1 MYNWTKYR
9 QHTSTT
15 DSSNTIED
23 QSLNTIHHISL
34 RIQFIILV
42 SELKRPNKDRT
53 LYYKS
58 RDREFVFTLQVDI
71 DHLNYHHIEESCGHH
86 DEHHHDETRL
96 HPVPPTLPPL
106 SRQIAG
112 VSRFGLGPS
121 GVPFVT
127 VTAESV
133 NLSPTLLLVVVDSGN
148 LTLVH
153 DIPRHRYA
161 VAKRNVSTNSQT
173 IHKQYISMQQNNR
186 KRKARH

>member
-23 QSLNTIHHISL
+23 QSPNTIHHISL
-34 RIQFIILV
+34 RIQKTEQRQNITSLETA
-42 SELKRPNKDRT
+42 S
-53 LYYKS
+53 S
-58 RDREFVFTLQVDI
+58 EFVFTLQVDI

-106 SRQIAG
+106 SHQIAG
-112 VSRFGLGPS
+112 VSRFRLRPS

-127 VTAESV
+127 VTAETV
-133 NLSPTLLLVVVDSGN
+133 NLSPTLLPVVVDSKN

-153 DIPRHRYA
+153 DIRRHLYA
-161 VAKRNVSTNSQT
+161 QAKQQT
-173 IHKQYISMQQNNR
+173 IHKKYISMQQKDR